1 MILRFWRKGGP
12 PGWVDTPAQG
22 VGAPG
27 SPDLAVSSRPSAP
40 RIASRAGK
48 KAHFRRGAQIGHE
61 QEARICWSKALE
73 ARPELAQG
81 YFETAK

>member
-1 MILRFWRKGGP
+1 MSETADKPSIELDEPPNLP
-12 PGWVDTPAQG
+12 PGPTEQG
-22 VGAPG
+22 
-27 SPDLAVSSRPSAP
+27 
-40 RIASRAGK
+40 
-48 KAHFRRGAQIGHE
+48 GHGGMATQE

>member
-1 MILRFWRKGGP
+1 LDEAARLYRDALSENPEFP
-12 PGWVDTPAQG
+12 EA
-22 VGAPG
+22 
-27 SPDLAVSSRPSAP
+27 LLNL
-40 RIASRAGK
+40 
-48 KAHFRRGAQIGHE
+48 GHVLKSMGQE